1 MLSFFL
7 PLSFNFLLFTEQ
19 ELKHERHIMCE
30 DKPFI
35 LSLKKQ
41 GRISWEN
48 WNLSS
53 MDDFEGVIG
62 ERKTHRKR
70 ERRRGFD

>member
-19 ELKHERHIMCE
+19 ELKHEIHIMCE

-48 WNLSS
+48 
-53 MDDFEGVIG
+53 
-62 ERKTHRKR
+62 
-70 ERRRGFD
+70 